1 METTSPKSSLV
12 WALNISVVALVLL
25 WLFPTLG
32 LLVSSFRTGDQ
43 ISATGWWKAM
53 FSTEQVD
60 QYRVGSAETQVLAD
74 GVYVIDGNFY
84 AENGVTPDEL
94 AQINV
99 SRFATS
105 SRDLGA
111 YGVGTDDVGFD
122 DGETLRVDAN
132 GNYRYTSSTEISG
145 RGQRVFL
152 TAVRPPSLTLNNYD
166 TVLGRGVLTDLI
178 VYLAL
183 AAVAGGVVMAALRA
197 YLPTRSR
204 EIGVLFG
211 GVFAYVA
218 LTYMTT
224 GAAASAISGGVGDGP
239 ALLARVA
246 ILLVA
251 FGIYLFVSRGN
262 PQSAKPLGIAAA
274 IAVIAMV
281 VIDFGLGA
289 NDGLSNSGDSMGKAF
304 LNTLTVVIPAT
315 IIPILIAAFAAYALA
330 WMDFPGRALLIAAV
344 VGLLVVPLQLALI
357 PLLSLHNDIG
367 IGKGYLG
374 VWLAHT
380 GFGLP
385 LAIYLLRNYM
395 VGLPKDIIENAKVDG
410 ATDFQ
415 IFTKIILPLS
425 FPALASFAIFQF
437 LWTWNDLLV
446 SLVFLIDSSGQTTV
460 MTKQIVELLG
470 TRGGDWEILATAA
483 FVSIAVPLAVFFA
496 MQKYLVRGLLAGS
509 VK

>member
-1 METTSPKSSLV
+1 MDAIAGRKPAVV
-12 WALNISVVALVLL
+12 WALNISVVLLVAL

-43 ISATGWWKAM
+43 ITASGWWSAM
-53 FSTEQVD
+53 FPAEQTLQLRVADPDDNRVD
-60 QYRVGSAETQVLAD
+60 LGNGRFMVEGNIFDGEGFEGELLAW
-74 GVYVIDGNFY
+74 
-84 AENGVTPDEL
+84 
-94 AQINV
+94 
-99 SRFATS
+99 ATS

-111 YGVGTDDVGFD
+111 NEVGQTADLG
-122 DGETLRVDAN
+122 DGETLTMQADGTYTWE
-132 GNYRYTSSTEISG
+132 GNDDQISG
-145 RGQRVFL
+145 RAQRVFL
-152 TAVRPPSLTLNNYD
+152 DVTSPPDFTLDNYNF
-166 TVLGRGVLTDLI
+166 
-178 VYLAL
+178 
-183 AAVAGGVVMAALRA
+183 
-197 YLPTRSR
+197 
-204 EIGVLFG
+204 VLF
-211 GVFAYVA
+211 
-218 LTYMTT
+218 
-224 GAAASAISGGVGDGP
+224 DE
-239 ALLARVA
+239 
-246 ILLVA
+246 
-251 FGIYLFVSRGN
+251 
-262 PQSAKPLGIAAA
+262 
-274 IAVIAMV
+274 
-281 VIDFGLGA
+281 D
-289 NDGLSNSGDSMGKAF
+289 NSEGMAKAF

-330 WMDFPGRALLIAAV
+330 WMDFPGRAILIAIV

-357 PLLSLHNDIG
+357 PLLSLHNAVG

-395 VGLPKDIIENAKVDG
+395 VGLPRDIIENAKVDG
-410 ATDFQ
+410 ASDFQ

-446 SLVFLIDSSGQTTV
+446 ALVFLIDASGQTTV

-470 TRGGDWEILATAA
+470 TRGGDWEILATSA